1 VATILVSFVRRDTR
15 MGPRQF
21 VQAMENGAKSAAMI
35 AVATGAAGI
44 IVGVIAYTGL
54 GFKFMTL
61 VLGLA
66 TGHLFLALFF
76 TMIASIILGMGVPT
90 TPAYIIVAVIAAPSL
105 IELGV
110 APLVAHMF
118 VFVFAM
124 LSAITPPVAVAGY
137 AGANIAGAD
146 AMRTSFTAWRLAL
159 VGFVIPYMFVYSP
172 ELLAQ
177 GAPLV
182 VVRVFLT
189 GLLGVT
195 AIGCGMYG
203 WFLGPLPIWG
213 RVSSFLGGMSL
224 VYPSVPTDALG
235 AALIGVPVAVQTLR
249 ARRRIR

>member
-1 VATILVSFVRRDTR
+1 ML
-15 MGPRQF
+15 
-21 VQAMENGAKSAAMI
+21 
-35 AVATGAAGI
+35 
-44 IVGVIAYTGL
+44 VGVIAYTGL

-66 TGHLFLALFF
+66 TGHLILALFF
-76 TMIASIILGMGVPT
+76 TMVASIILGMGVPT

-105 IELGV
+105 MELGV

-146 AMRTSFTAWRLAL
+146 AMQTSFTAWRLAL
-159 VGFVIPYMFVYSP
+159 IGFVIPYMFVYSP

-182 VVRVFLT
+182 IARVFVT
-189 GLLGVT
+189 GLIGVT
-195 AIGCGMYG
+195 AVGIGMYG
-203 WFLGPLPIWG
+203 WFLAALPLWS
-213 RVSSFLGGMSL
+213 RAAFLVGGLGL
-224 VYPSVPTDALG
+224 VYPSVATDILG
-235 AALIGVPVAVQTLR
+235 VALIGAPAVLQIVK
-249 ARRRIR
+249 ARKARQSR